1 MAKKQRRRSAPP
13 SPPPSPARGEGARGG
28 SLGVSLAA
36 GLPPSPRAGEGRG
49 EGAIS
54 LATAPRRPLVASL
67 ATRARSADGW
77 AMADWLPNPDPV
89 LKSLGIDISTYRDM
103 RADAFIGGCIRRRK
117 AGVKG
122 LEQGLE
128 RGQAPARVARAIE
141 GILADLQATTDPGE
155 PGAQAGLPAL
165 IAEALD
171 GALYG
176 YQPFEVTWAKVGALL
191 VPQVI
196 QGKPPEWFH
205 FDADNQLRFKARD
218 AGMAGERL
226 PPRKFLLARQDA
238 TYLNPYGLADLS
250 LVFWPYTFR
259 RAAKF
264 WVAWL
269 ERYGGDFLI
278 GKLPRSASASEYQE
292 LTASLE
298 AMIQDSVAAIPDD
311 GSVEVLAS
319 ANKGG
324 SSDAHERFLLYWR
337 GEIGIALLGT
347 NQSTE
352 QTSTLA
358 SATAALDV
366 ADDIRDADAR
376 MVEAVVNQLIRWT
389 CQVNWPGVSPPVWE
403 MREQEEIDT
412 DRPTRDKILVE
423 AGAKLT
429 RAYWLRT
436 YDLEEDDLAP
446 DVDPAQR
453 APLSPTPPPRGW
465 RGKTAGA
472 DAEDAAEDAEDDTP
486 ALAAILPPSPPAGE
500 GRGEGGPTPSPALDG
515 QSLIDAE
522 LARDASA
529 AQQLAM
535 DRLLAPILDALA
547 DGLTPEEIIARMDD
561 WYGQLDD
568 RLLQELLTR
577 GLAAADAIGR
587 LEVQAE
593 A

>member
-1 MAKKQRRRSAPP
+1 MAKKHRR
-13 SPPPSPARGEGARGG
+13 PPP
-28 SLGVSLAA
+28 VSLAA
-36 GLPPSPRAGEGRG
+36 SVRHP
-49 EGAIS
+49 
-54 LATAPRRPLVASL
+54 LARPI

-77 AMADWLPNPDPV
+77 SMADWLPNPDPV
-89 LKSLGIDISTYRDM
+89 LKNLGIDIATYRDM

-141 GILADLQATTDPGE
+141 GILADLQATTDPDE

-165 IAEALD
+165 IADSLD

-176 YQPFEVTWAKVGALL
+176 YQPFEITWAKVGALL
-191 VPQVI
+191 VPQAV
-196 QGKPPEWFH
+196 QGKPPEWFC
-205 FDADNQLRFKARD
+205 FDSNNQLRFKARD
-218 AGMAGERL
+218 AGTAGELL

-264 WVAWL
+264 WVSWL

-278 GKLPRSASASEYQE
+278 GKLPRSASASEYQN
-292 LTASLE
+292 LTARLE

-376 MVEAVVNQLIRWT
+376 MAEAVVNQLIRWT
-389 CQVNWPGVSPPVWE
+389 CAVNWPGVSPPVWE
-403 MREQEEIDT
+403 LREQEAIDT

-436 YDLEEDDLAP
+436 YDLEEGDLAP
-446 DVDPAQR
+446 EVDPTQAP
-453 APLSPTPPPRGW
+453 PLSPTPPPPGG
-465 RGKTAGA
+465 RGKMADGDGA
-472 DAEDAAEDAEDDTP
+472 DAEAAAEEAEEDATDDTP
-486 ALAAILPPSPPAGE
+486 ALAATLSPSPPVGE
-500 GRGEGGPTPSPALDG
+500 GRGEGWPTASAPIDG
-515 QSLIDAE
+515 QALVDDE

-529 AQQLAM
+529 AQQAAM
-535 DRLLAPILDALA
+535 DRLLAPILTALA
-547 DGLTPEEIIARMDD
+547 DGLTPEEIMARMDE

-568 RLLQELLTR
+568 GLLQELLTR

-587 LEVQAE
+587 LEAQAE
-593 A
+593 AQP